1 MASFTCKLQCL
12 FTARRKH
19 EDVFQGL
26 KCGALLSQV
35 LLPPPRMEQ
44 LQSSYIK
51 LHLSS
56 CCVTKHLCKE
66 SELNIWQ
73 KVFFAETFRALKVR
87 LNSDYQTEQHET
99 EKRRNGRKASRAA
112 ERLKVKGLF
121 HASNYGSL
129 QTPEFCFNQPSF
141 CTQALSRNLQA
152 LKRLCC
158 LQGPARGES
167 V

>member
-1 MASFTCKLQCL
+1 M
-12 FTARRKH
+12 RKH

-26 KCGALLSQV
+26 KCGGLLSQV
-35 LLPPPRMEQ
+35 LLPPPRMGAAAEQ
-44 LQSSYIK
+44 LCK
-51 LHLSS
+51 AGPLHLSS

-66 SELNIWQ
+66 SELNIWR
-73 KVFFAETFRALKVR
+73 KVFLAETFRALKVR

-99 EKRRNGRKASRAA
+99 EKRRNGTKASRAG
-112 ERLKVKGLF
+112 ERLKICFMLQITDLF
-121 HASNYGSL
+121 RPLSSVLISL
-129 QTPEFCFNQPSF
+129 RC